1 MSQSPPPMKQPR
13 RLSLLAFDLA
23 LLGALLGGCA
33 SPPPGAGTVS
43 VARRAPYVARSE
55 FADLVPLTPRVGESA
70 ALIPLTPPD
79 PVPSSYAR
87 APRRAPAGAPAP
99 AAPVWAADPAV
110 WVPPVVPASVAAT
123 TSPAA
128 DPASWVPTVAPAP
141 AFAAAD
147 PAAPVRPGKRI
158 ARRATPESL
167 LVPSL
172 LEPAA
177 TFEVSANLVY
187 QDPRR
192 SPDAI
197 AEAFD
202 LALAQESA
210 ALASL
215 GPGTQVALRAE
226 RAEFVEPV
234 EPEDGEETDAAEDAE
249 EEDEDEEYEEGEFDA
264 ELAESD
270 DEGADEDEEE
280 EFDEE
285 PAESDGEESDEGEEA
300 ESVEEPSES
309 DDEETASRGG
319 AAAAT
324 EPMAEAPALP
334 APAMAPPIPW
344 KTETYSLVARAMDL
358 RQALETFGVAQGIST
373 IMSPAVGG
381 AISGEFDAVPCG
393 EFLDRLCSLHNLA
406 WYWDGATL
414 WIYAASEMQTILLD
428 LRYMKAGEVR
438 AMLAELGVED
448 PRFPLKT
455 ASRDE
460 LIMVSGPPRY
470 VMLVAEMIQKADV
483 LRERRT
489 FTEIETRI
497 FPLQNTWA
505 DDVSFTAGS
514 PEASGS
520 IKGVASM
527 LREIVGKIASPT
539 SRAAGDTNAPS
550 AFSPLI
556 TAENRLNAVIV
567 TDVAPR
573 MPLYERL
580 IKELDVPQKL
590 LEIEV
595 TVVEMSRKDA
605 LDWQLSIAGT
615 GAKDRLS
622 GGVGQNAGNLFDPE
636 NIAGRGLAG
645 ALTYLGSKST
655 VSASLTALRDKGK
668 ARNISRTTLLTVNNL
683 AAELSD
689 QQSYHARVVGAEV
702 AELAEVSAGTTL
714 QVKPRIMR
722 DAGPD
727 GAARIWL
734 TLSLHDG
741 GFESVSVDSMPMS
754 RSSTL
759 DTQTSV
765 YEDDTIVL
773 AGYLRDIEES
783 AGWGIPFLRD
793 LPLIGWLFGGHSS
806 KTETVQRLF
815 LISPHVVDADAE
827 DLARIQAMRLRDIE
841 SVEALQDDARDLD
854 EVRQLRDLDRQER
867 RERREDA
874 LDERLKERKRELER
888 AREERARLRKERE
901 AELRAAEGRGG
912 CLPW

>member
-1 MSQSPPPMKQPR
+1 MKQAR
-13 RLSLLAFDLA
+13 RLPLLALDLA
-23 LLGALLGGCA
+23 LLFALFGCA
-33 SPPPGAGTVS
+33 APGPSASAGRFS
-43 VARRAPYVARSE
+43 APVYVAGPE
-55 FADLVPLTPRVGESA
+55 FAGLVPLTSRADEFCG
-70 ALIPLTPPD
+70 LLPLTPSAGGVSSHARGRRRAAAHVAAAAHVFAGNPAD
-79 PVPSSYAR
+79 WVPSVV
-87 APRRAPAGAPAP
+87 PPAIE
-99 AAPVWAADPAV
+99 APVLAGNPAD
-110 WVPPVVPASVAAT
+110 WVPPVAAPASY
-123 TSPAA
+123 
-128 DPASWVPTVAPAP
+128 
-141 AFAAAD
+141 AAAD
-147 PAAPVRPGKRI
+147 PAGPVRKGRGF
-158 ARRATPESL
+158 RRRTTLEDML
-167 LVPSL
+167 FPSL

-177 TFEVSANLVY
+177 TFAVSASLAFAG
-187 QDPRR
+187 PRYD
-192 SPDAI
+192 PDAV

-202 LALAQESA
+202 RAMAQEAA
-210 ALASL
+210 ALGNAAAQPAAPVAP
-215 GPGTQVALRAE
+215 GPARLA
-226 RAEFVEPV
+226 AAAAAHA
-234 EPEDGEETDAAEDAE
+234 EPEAPAAEADDEEVFEEDE
-249 EEDEDEEYEEGEFDA
+249 EEDAFEG
-264 ELAESD
+264 
-270 DEGADEDEEE
+270 DEDEEE
-280 EFDEE
+280 DDGESAEDEDEGGNGE
-285 PAESDGEESDEGEEA
+285 PADAVFPADPADASDAPETFATPAGPAPDAAEDGTESAEDGTESAAPTA
-300 ESVEEPSES
+300 EPP
-309 DDEETASRGG
+309 A
-319 AAAAT
+319 
-324 EPMAEAPALP
+324 APA
-334 APAMAPPIPW
+334 IPW
-344 KTETYSLVARAMDL
+344 RTETYSLVARAMDL
-358 RQALETFGVAQGIST
+358 RQVLETFGVAQGIST
-373 IMSPAVGG
+373 ILSPAVGG
-381 AISGEFDAVPCG
+381 ALSGEFVEVPCG
-393 EFLDRLCSLHNLA
+393 EFLDRLASLHNLA

-505 DDVSFTAGS
+505 DDVSFNAGS
-514 PEASGS
+514 PESSGS

-527 LREIVGKIASPT
+527 LQQIVGKL
-539 SRAAGDTNAPS
+539 AAPGAREEGSTNAPT
-550 AFSPLI
+550 AFQPLI

-590 LEIEV
+590 VEIEV
-595 TVVEMSRKDA
+595 TVVELSRKDA

-615 GAKDRLS
+615 GTKDRYS
-622 GGVGQNAGNLFDPE
+622 GGAGMNAGNLFDSE
-636 NIAGRGLAG
+636 SVSGRGLAG
-645 ALTYLGSKST
+645 ALTYLGNRAT

-668 ARNISRTTLLTVNNL
+668 ARSISRTTLLTVNNL

-689 QQSYHARVVGAEV
+689 RQTYHARVVGAEV

-714 QVKPRIMR
+714 QIKPRIMR
-722 DAGPD
+722 PGSDEAPG
-727 GAARIWL
+727 RIWL
-734 TLSLHDG
+734 TLSLQDG

-754 RSSTL
+754 RSSSL

-783 AGWGIPFLRD
+783 AGWGIPLLRD
-793 LPLIGWLFGGHSS
+793 LPLVGWLFGGHSS

-827 DLARIQAMRLRDIE
+827 DLARIQAMRLRDI
-841 SVEALQDDARDLD
+841 SVAEELQDDAKDLD
-854 EVRQLRDLDRQER
+854 EVRELRDMDRQER
-867 RERREDA
+867 RERREDV
-874 LDERLKERKRELER
+874 LDERLKQRRRELER

>member
-1 MSQSPPPMKQPR
+1 MSQSPSTMKQPR

-33 SPPPGAGTVS
+33 SPPPGSGTVS
-43 VARRAPYVARSE
+43 VARHAPYVARPE
-55 FADLVPLTPRVGESA
+55 FADLVPLTPRRHPAVCRATPFAPFDG
-70 ALIPLTPPD
+70 LVPLTPD
-79 PVPSSYAR
+79 TGRSFANAR
-87 APRRAPAGAPAP
+87 RRPGPPAP
-99 AAPVWAADPAV
+99 ARAEAAA
-110 WVPPVVPASVAAT
+110 
-123 TSPAA
+123 
-128 DPASWVPTVAPAP
+128 ASWVPTLLDALAVAPAVDSAAWVPSRVPMLATAPSVDPVAWVP
-141 AFAAAD
+141 AREPVQSAVGRMLSLDARSGLPAAA
-147 PAAPVRPGKRI
+147 
-158 ARRATPESL
+158 SL
-167 LVPSL
+167 
-172 LEPAA
+172 
-177 TFEVSANLVY
+177 EVSANLY
-187 QDPRR
+187 LAEARY
-192 SPDAI
+192 SPDAV

-202 LALAQESA
+202 LAIEQETAATRDLDGAAAQTEARTEFTASESD
-210 ALASL
+210 
-215 GPGTQVALRAE
+215 GD
-226 RAEFVEPV
+226 EP
-234 EPEDGEETDAAEDAE
+234 DGEEE
-249 EEDEDEEYEEGEFDA
+249 
-264 ELAESD
+264 ESD
-270 DEGADEDEEE
+270 GEEADEDEEE
-280 EFDEE
+280 DSYGTDAEE
-285 PAESDGEESDEGEEA
+285 DSYAEAAEIAEEEA
-300 ESVEEPSES
+300 ETGSAEDAEPAPAVEPP
-309 DDEETASRGG
+309 ASRGG
-319 AAAAT
+319 EAAAS
-324 EPMAEAPALP
+324 EPMASPSPAAAPK
-334 APAMAPPIPW
+334 IPW

-358 RQALETFGVAQGIST
+358 RQVLETFGVAQAVST

-381 AISGEFDAVPCG
+381 AISGEFADVPCG
-393 EFLDRLCSLHNLA
+393 EFLDRICSLHNLA

-414 WIYAASEMQTILLD
+414 WIYAASEMQTMLLD

-489 FTEIETRI
+489 FTEVETRI

-505 DDVSFTAGS
+505 DDVSFNAGS
-514 PEASGS
+514 PESSGS

-527 LREIVGKIASPT
+527 LQQIVGKLSTPGARPS
-539 SRAAGDTNAPS
+539 GETNAPA
-550 AFSPLI
+550 AFQPLI

-615 GAKDRLS
+615 GTKDRLT
-622 GGVGQNAGNLFDPE
+622 GAAGQNAGNLFEAEDL
-636 NIAGRGLAG
+636 AGRGLAG

-668 ARNISRTTLLTVNNL
+668 ARNVSRTTLLTVNNL

-689 QQSYHARVVGAEV
+689 QQSYHARIIGTEV

-783 AGWGIPFLRD
+783 AGWGIPLLRD

-815 LISPHVVDADAE
+815 LISPRIVDADAE

-841 SVEALQDDARDLD
+841 EMEDLQEDAADLD

-874 LDERLKERKRELER
+874 LKDRLGERKRELER
-888 AREERARLRKERE
+888 AREERARLRRERE
-901 AELRAAEGRGG
+901 AELRKTEGRGG

>member
-1 MSQSPPPMKQPR
+1 MKQTR

-43 VARRAPYVARSE
+43 VARRAPYVARPEFAGLVPLSPCVGE
-55 FADLVPLTPRVGESA
+55 FADLVPLTP
-70 ALIPLTPPD
+70 PD
-79 PVPSSYAR
+79 TAVSSYAR
-87 APRRAPAGAPAP
+87 ALRSAPARIAPAPVAPVLAANPADWVPSVRPASTVAGAPAANP
-99 AAPVWAADPAV
+99 AD
-110 WVPPVVPASVAAT
+110 WVPS
-123 TSPAA
+123 
-128 DPASWVPTVAPAP
+128 VAPALS
-141 AFAAAD
+141 FAAVEA
-147 PAAPVRPGKRI
+147 AAPVRAGKRVD
-158 ARRATPESL
+158 RRTALEDL
-167 LVPSL
+167 LFPRP

-177 TFEVSANLVY
+177 TFAVSANLVY
-187 QDPRR
+187 QDPQR
-192 SPDAI
+192 SPDAV

-215 GPGTQVALRAE
+215 GPTSQVALRAE
-226 RAEFVEPV
+226 RAEYVES
-234 EPEDGEETDAAEDAE
+234 EDE
-249 EEDEDEEYEEGEFDA
+249 EESDDEDEEDEGEDFDE

-270 DEGADEDEEE
+270 DEELDEGEEEEADEAPAESEEEESAEDEEE
-280 EFDEE
+280 E
-285 PAESDGEESDEGEEA
+285 AG
-300 ESVEEPSES
+300 
-309 DDEETASRGG
+309 EETAKAEKPVPAVEAPAPPVG
-319 AAAAT
+319 AAPAT
-324 EPMAEAPALP
+324 EPMAAPAAP
-334 APAMAPPIPW
+334 APVLAPQIPW

-358 RQALETFGVAQGIST
+358 RQVLETFGVAQAIST

-381 AISGEFDAVPCG
+381 AISGEFADVPCG
-393 EFLDRLCSLHNLA
+393 EFLDRICSVHNLA

-470 VMLVAEMIQKADV
+470 VALVAEMIQKADV

-505 DDVSFTAGS
+505 DDVSFNAGS
-514 PEASGS
+514 PESSGS
-520 IKGVASM
+520 IKGIASM
-527 LREIVGKIASPT
+527 LQEIVGKISAPGN
-539 SRAAGDTNAPS
+539 RAVGDTNAPA
-550 AFSPLI
+550 AFQPLI

-567 TDVAPR
+567 TDVSPR

-595 TVVEMSRKDA
+595 TVLEMSRKDA

-622 GGVGQNAGNLFDPE
+622 GGAGQNAVNLFSADE
-636 NIAGRGLAG
+636 LAGRGLAG

-689 QQSYHARVVGAEV
+689 QQSYHARVIGTEV

-722 DAGPD
+722 DAGPE

-741 GFESVSVDSMPMS
+741 GFETVSVDSMPMS

-783 AGWGIPFLRD
+783 AGWGIPLLRD

-841 SVEALQDDARDLD
+841 AVEALQDDARDLD

-888 AREERARLRKERE
+888 ARDERARLRKERE
-901 AELRAAEGRGG
+901 AELREAEGRRG

>member
-1 MSQSPPPMKQPR
+1 MSQSTPIMKQAR
-13 RLSLLAFDLA
+13 RLPLLALDLVLLFA
-23 LLGALLGGCA
+23 LFGCA
-33 SPPPGAGTVS
+33 SPAPVAAAPRHGTPV
-43 VARRAPYVARSE
+43 YVARPE
-55 FADLVPLTPRVGESA
+55 FAGLVPLTRRARRIAVARPEFRGLVPLTPPEE
-70 ALIPLTPPD
+70 
-79 PVPSSYAR
+79 PVR
-87 APRRAPAGAPAP
+87 A
-99 AAPVWAADPAV
+99 
-110 WVPPVVPASVAAT
+110 
-123 TSPAA
+123 PAA
-128 DPASWVPTVAPAP
+128 DPLDWAPAIPALAKSSPAGWAPRVPAAVPSPAP
-141 AFAAAD
+141 AFGLAGGGAAD
-147 PAAPVRPGKRI
+147 AYFAG
-158 ARRATPESL
+158 L
-167 LVPSL
+167 LVPRLPAQRASL
-172 LEPAA
+172 LA
-177 TFEVSANLVY
+177 SANLAFA
-187 QDPRR
+187 DPRR
-192 SPDAI
+192 SPDAV

-210 ALASL
+210 ALARL
-215 GPGTQVALRAE
+215 QPAPRATLN
-226 RAEFVEPV
+226 AE
-234 EPEDGEETDAAEDAE
+234 AAEVDTH
-249 EEDEDEEYEEGEFDA
+249 
-264 ELAESD
+264 AES
-270 DEGADEDEEE
+270 
-280 EFDEE
+280 
-285 PAESDGEESDEGEEA
+285 AEVAEVDTHAENAEA
-300 ESVEEPSES
+300 ESRAESAEVAEVDTHAENAENAEAESRAESAEVAEVDTRAETAEETGEGSGEAEPSPS
-309 DDEETASRGG
+309 LAAGPAQAPPVR
-319 AAAAT
+319 AAA
-324 EPMAEAPALP
+324 PA
-334 APAMAPPIPW
+334 IPW
-344 KTETYSLVARAMDL
+344 KTETYSLVARSMDL
-358 RQALETFGVAQGIST
+358 RLVLETFGVAQGIST
-373 IMSPAVGG
+373 ILSPNVGG
-381 AISGEFDAVPCG
+381 AISGEFLDVPCAD
-393 EFLDRLCSLHNLA
+393 FLDRLASLHNLV

-414 WIYAASEMQTILLD
+414 WIYASGEMQTILLD

-470 VMLVAEMIQKADV
+470 VGLVAEMIQKADV

-514 PEASGS
+514 PETSGS

-527 LREIVGKIASPT
+527 LREIVGKLAAPG
-539 SRAAGDTNAPS
+539 SRESGTTNAPTS
-550 AFSPLI
+550 FQALI

-567 TDVAPR
+567 TDVSPR

-590 LEIEV
+590 VEIEV
-595 TVVEMSRKDA
+595 TVVELSRKDA

-615 GAKDRLS
+615 ANAVHDRIEAGA
-622 GGVGQNAGNLFDPE
+622 GMNAGNLFDAA
-636 NIAGRGLAG
+636 NVAGRGLAG

-689 QQSYHARVVGAEV
+689 QQSYHARVVGTEV
-702 AELAEVSAGTTL
+702 AELAEVSAGTSL
-714 QVKPRIMR
+714 QIKPRIMR
-722 DAGPD
+722 PATDEAPG
-727 GAARIWL
+727 RIWL
-734 TLSLHDG
+734 TLSLRDG
-741 GFESVSVDSMPMS
+741 GFESVSVDSMPMT
-754 RSSTL
+754 RSSSL

-815 LISPHVVDADAE
+815 LISPRVVDADAE

-841 SVEALQDDARDLD
+841 EAEALQDDANDMD
-854 EVRQLRDLDRQER
+854 EVRELRELDRQER
-867 RERREDA
+867 RERRQDA
-874 LDERLKERKRELER
+874 LDERLKERRRELER

-901 AELRAAEGRGG
+901 AELRKTEGRGG